1 MTKKLFK
8 YMFLVAFV
16 SLLATVI
23 LVMGVLYNYF
33 SGEISKNL
41 LNEAEYI
48 AGAVETGGNAYL
60 ETIKNVNT
68 NRITLI
74 GKDGNVLFD
83 SNADA
88 ESMENHSDRKEFI
101 DALNTGTG
109 EDERYSDTLS
119 EKTIYQAVLMDDGNV
134 LRLSATHHTLWMIVF
149 GMLQPIIIV
158 VAVALVLSLILA
170 MRLSKRLLKPVNDMD
185 LNNPDIDEEYVEFG
199 PLLNKIKHQNVM
211 INMQMKELRKK
222 QDEFRIITENMGEGI
237 IIIDNKTELLSY
249 NSAALDLLDAE
260 MPEEGGG
267 SAIYLNRSEA
277 FRKAIEEA
285 LSGKHSLQSMELKNR
300 CLQIIA
306 NPVWADDEIHGAVL
320 IIMDVTEKEQR
331 ERLRREFTSNVSHE
345 LKTPLTSIYGM
356 SEILMNGMV
365 KYEDVS
371 DFAASIHDETG
382 RLIALINDIIKLSQ
396 LDEASP
402 GMETEV
408 VDLFDTAKSV
418 SERLEPVAEKKN
430 VGFEL
435 YGEQTPIEGVP
446 SIIEEIIYNL
456 CENAVKY
463 NKDGGYVKIY
473 VTNTGHMHGSIE
485 VEDSGIG
492 IPPEHLDR
500 VFERFYRVDKSHSK
514 TIGGTG
520 LGLSIVKHG
529 VAYHNGRIEIKSKV
543 GEGTKIKVIL

>member
-101 DALNTGTG
+101 DALNTGKG

-149 GMLQPIIIV
+149 GMLQPIVVV
-158 VAVALVLSLILA
+158 VAAALVLSLILA

-199 PLLNKIKHQNVM
+199 PLLNKIKHQNIM

-222 QDEFRIITENMGEGI
+222 QDEFRVITENMSEGI
-237 IIIDNKTELLSY
+237 IIIDNNTELLSY

-285 LSGKHSLQSMELKNR
+285 LSGKHSLQNMELKNR

-306 NPVWADDEIHGAVL
+306 NPVWADEEIHGAVL
-320 IIMDVTEKEQR
+320 IIMDITEKEHR

-365 KYEDVS
+365 KSEDVK
-371 DFAASIHDETG
+371 DFASSIHDETG
-382 RLIALINDIIKLSQ
+382 RLITLINDIIKLSQ
-396 LDEASP
+396 LDEAAP
-402 GMETEV
+402 GMEKEV

-418 SERLEPVAEKKN
+418 TERLSSVAEKKN

-485 VEDSGIG
+485 VDDSGIG

-529 VAYHNGRIEIKSKV
+529 AAYHNGRIEIKSKV

>member
-285 LSGKHSLQSMELKNR
+285 LSGKHSLQNMELKNR

-543 GEGTKIKVIL
+543 GEGTRIKVIL